1 MASKG
6 ELTLIVPGARGW
18 DIWRGTKAE
27 GFRLDHRGEEV
38 LASDLKGL
46 SGSELTMVFP
56 VRNVTFAPFMF
67 PSGEIE
73 LQKDA
78 ATMHMERLGIKVDPF
93 GGQLTDLFNV
103 EQNEESAVLLPV
115 VLSSPEEGTIP
126 TRAPNHFDVSPRM
139 FPLPRGGV
147 TLWMEMGVWVF
158 AFSGH
163 GKVLYAQA
171 TTETELGSELV
182 RDIQLARTQ
191 LSIQGIHVTESCLV
205 WRSEEGGAPFDS
217 EVDVFGSMLTV
228 PLSVENKPQPI
239 LPEQYSE
246 LLPADISAER
256 RSKAAKHR
264 SMTIAA
270 LVALLYLGVVGYF
283 VWDYVDL
290 KSQRDFVQR
299 EADELREKS
308 GSVTN
313 FIRVWDGDLEPMVN
327 EKFYPVDVL
336 HSVAKSLPPGRTVKF
351 KEFAVGPEGD
361 ITIEAESKEP
371 KHLTAFRSNLLKSQV
386 LRNDYLWNDPSKN
399 KQTKG
404 EGWGFRLEG
413 TRKL

>member
-27 GFRLDHRGEEV
+27 GFRLDHRGEEL

-46 SGSELTMVFP
+46 SGTELTMVFP
-56 VRNVTFAPFMF
+56 VRNVTFAPFML
-67 PSGEIE
+67 PTGEIE
-73 LQKDA
+73 LQEDA
-78 ATMHMERLGIKVDPF
+78 ATMHLERLGIKADPF

-103 EQNEESAVLLPV
+103 EQNEDSAVLLPI

-126 TRAPNHFDVSPRM
+126 ARAPNHFDVSPRM
-139 FPLPRGGV
+139 FPLVRGGV
-147 TLWMEMGVWVF
+147 ALWMEMGVWVF

-182 RDIQLARTQ
+182 RDIHLAMTQ
-191 LSIQGIHVTESCLV
+191 LSIQGIFVAETYLV
-205 WRSEEGGAPFDS
+205 WRSEEGGPPFDS
-217 EVDVFGSMLTV
+217 EVDNFRAMLGGT
-228 PLSVENKPQPI
+228 LSVENKPQPT
-239 LPEQYSE
+239 LPEQYSQ

-256 RSKAAKHR
+256 RNAATKR
-264 SMTIAA
+264 RNMAIAA
-270 LVALLYLGVVGYF
+270 LVVLLYLGVVGYF
-283 VWDYVDL
+283 VWDYVNL
-290 KSQRDFVQR
+290 KSQRDLAQF
-299 EADELREKS
+299 EAEQLREES

-336 HSVAKSLPPGRTVKF
+336 HSVVKSLPPGRTVKF
-351 KEFAVGPEGD
+351 KEFGVGPEGN
-361 ITIEAESKEP
+361 IIIEAESREA
-371 KHLTAFRSNLLKSQV
+371 KHLTAFRSNLLKSQI
-386 LRNDYLWNDPSKN
+386 LKNDYQWNDPSKN

-413 TRKL
+413 TRTL